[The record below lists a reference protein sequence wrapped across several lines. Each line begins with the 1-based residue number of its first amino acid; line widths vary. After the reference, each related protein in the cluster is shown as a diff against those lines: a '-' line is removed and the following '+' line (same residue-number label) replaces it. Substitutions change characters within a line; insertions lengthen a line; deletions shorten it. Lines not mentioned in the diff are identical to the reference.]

1 MASCSPG
8 GEASASP
15 FLRACIPTTIC
26 VSGIFR
32 CSGATKKSHD
42 IYVPEKKRQEAVS
55 QKRMDSLAQLLLT
68 PQLL

>member
-1 MASCSPG
+1 MAICSPG

-42 IYVPEKKRQEAVS
+42 IYVPEKKD
-55 QKRMDSLAQLLLT
+55 KKQLVKKGWTL
-68 PQLL
+68 